1 LHRCSAQG
9 IDAGMDELE
18 RVLAALPRLPIF
30 PLPGAVLLPHGAMPL
45 HIFEPRYRQMTRD
58 CLPRHGGNNALAL
71 AQIVPSSIRA
81 AEDPPRVMSIV
92 GVGTLARVEE
102 LPDGRYNLVLKGVLR
117 ARILE
122 EHRTAK
128 PYRVVR
134 AEALLDD
141 PAEDSNPASIAA
153 AAALRR
159 LLFALCAAKPGPT
172 AEALAHM
179 AARAQEPGRLADL
192 LGAALLESAADR
204 QAALEAVRVE
214 ARLALVSRTV
224 AALLAQ
230 TGPAPER
237 KGGYLN

>member
-1 LHRCSAQG
+1 
-9 IDAGMDELE
+9 MDELG
-18 RVLAALPRLPIF
+18 RVLAALPHLPIF
-30 PLPGAVLLPHGAMPL
+30 PLPGAVLLPHGAVPL
-45 HIFEPRYRQMTRD
+45 HIFEPRYREMTRD
-58 CLPRHGGNNALAL
+58 CLLRNGGNNALAL
-71 AQIVPSSIRA
+71 AQIVPSSIGTA
-81 AEDPPRVMSIV
+81 KDPPRVMPIV

-141 PAEDSNPASIAA
+141 PADDSSPASIAA

-159 LLFALCAAKPGPT
+159 LLFALCAAKPGPA
-172 AEALAHM
+172 AEALAQM
-179 AARAQEPGRLADL
+179 AARAQAPGRLADL

-204 QAALEAVRVE
+204 QAALEALRVE

-230 TGPAPER
+230 TGPARER

>member
-1 LHRCSAQG
+1 
-9 IDAGMDELE
+9 MDELE
-18 RVLAALPRLPIF
+18 RVLAALPHLPIF

-102 LPDGRYNLVLKGVLR
+102 LPDGRYNLVLKGILR

-141 PAEDSNPASIAA
+141 PAEDSNPASIAG

-172 AEALAHM
+172 AEALAHI

-204 QAALEAVRVE
+204 QAALEALRVE

>member
-1 LHRCSAQG
+1 
-9 IDAGMDELE
+9 
-18 RVLAALPRLPIF
+18 
-30 PLPGAVLLPHGAMPL
+30 
-45 HIFEPRYRQMTRD
+45 
-58 CLPRHGGNNALAL
+58 
-71 AQIVPSSIRA
+71 
-81 AEDPPRVMSIV
+81 MSIV

-102 LPDGRYNLVLKGVLR
+102 LPDGRYNLVLKGILR

-122 EHRTAK
+122 ERRTAK

-141 PAEDSNPASIAA
+141 PAEDSNPASIAG

-172 AEALAHM
+172 AEALAHI

-204 QAALEAVRVE
+204 QAALEALRVE